1 MLVLNK
7 AHPSFEMKKEVAC
20 LIPKLPRSAEMRS
33 ICDDLQ
39 ISRDRLNQLIVEL
52 QATYRINFVPGKDDM
67 AIGSPRMSWAELD
80 KMATRYYNHVYAY
93 ERRQE
98 QNGV

>member
-1 MLVLNK
+1 MLALNK
-7 AHPSFEMKKEVAC
+7 AHPSFDMKKEVAC
-20 LIPKLPRSAEMRS
+20 LIPKLPRTAEMRS

-39 ISRDRLNQLIVEL
+39 ISRDRLNEILRGL
-52 QATYRINFVPGKDDM
+52 QADYRISYVPGQNDM

-80 KMATRYYNHVYAY
+80 NMATRYYNHVYAY

-98 QNGV
+98 QDGI